1 MSTPEVAQPQG
12 GPAPQN
18 GLGTAALILGIVGL
32 VIGWCFYGIP
42 SILAIIFGVLGVKK
56 ANQGLATNK
65 SMAQWGMWLGIV
77 GTAIGLIIGLIYGA
91 ALLASF
97 FSTS

>member
-1 MSTPEVAQPQG
+1 MSTPEVSPAPG

-32 VIGWCFYGIP
+32 SIGWCFYGIP
-42 SILAIIFGVLGVKK
+42 SILAIIFGVIGWKK

-65 SMAQWGMWLGIV
+65 SMAQWGFWLGV
-77 GTAIGLIIGLIYGA
+77 GGTALGLIIGVIYGA
-91 ALLASF
+91 YVLTSF
-97 FSTS
+97 FPNA